1 MSSMIIEH
9 SKEHPNTVIN
19 ITRGL
24 FVIKEIPCKKK
35 KKKNEWTNQRFIEF
49 FTKKI
54 KILPPP
60 VLHILTIPIQN
71 IGTISNS
78 VTPIRGK

>member
-24 FVIKEIPCKKK
+24 FVIKEIPFKK
-35 KKKNEWTNQRFIEF
+35 
-49 FTKKI
+49 
-54 KILPPP
+54 
-60 VLHILTIPIQN
+60 
-71 IGTISNS
+71 
-78 VTPIRGK
+78 

>member
-24 FVIKEIPCKKK
+24 FVIKEIP
-35 KKKNEWTNQRFIEF
+35 Q
-49 FTKKI
+49 KI
-54 KILPPP
+54 KNDEQAKDSLKVFQRKVRFYPPRFTYINNSYTKHRNYQQ
-60 VLHILTIPIQN
+60 LCNTNKRQ
-71 IGTISNS
+71 ISS
-78 VTPIRGK
+78 H